1 LAPVLFFHSEGAGA
15 IRPFSLTTIPALFH
29 YICMAYTIEQ
39 QPGEYS
45 PAFNPLTFVV
55 RESNNAITGQ
65 DNFRYVCEVEVGGT
79 VQAKL
84 KAPIRY
90 GSTQNEAVF
99 DITEILASYVGN
111 DFEAPSGT
119 AITKQPR
126 IAQWRAKFGYEY
138 GSGVVTEATGVVNSA
153 YKFSWDACLPIAE
166 YNAFQV
172 ADYLTAS
179 GGTAGAKF
187 LTDIRP
193 RSVQALEQH
202 SLTAL
207 YGTDTANKVVEFKAY
222 SSGGTLLETI
232 TKSHTYTDYTS
243 RLLAIDC
250 TFTGVGFTVNP
261 AYYTVQT
268 YPSGYAGKAS
278 EAIRF
283 NLWEECS
290 KYDPV
295 TLHFLNTL
303 GGFDSYTFRKRTIR
317 SLQGERKTFEQDSFR
332 YTTGAYNYSNKR
344 GGVVNYNTTLTEQWV
359 LNTDWL
365 TDEQVEFIE
374 QLLFSPVVYM
384 GSFSALEK
392 VTLNASDFERK
403 YNRDGLVQYSVTINR
418 ALKDRRQR
426 L

>member
-1 LAPVLFFHSEGAGA
+1 
-15 IRPFSLTTIPALFH
+15 
-29 YICMAYTIEQ
+29 MAYSIEQ

-55 RESNNAITGQ
+55 RETNNAITGQ
-65 DNFRYVCEVEVGGT
+65 SNFRYVCEVEVDGT

-90 GSTQNEAVF
+90 GSSQNEAVF
-99 DITEILASYVGN
+99 DVTEILASYVGN
-111 DFEAPSGT
+111 DFEPPSSV

-126 IAQWRAKFGYEY
+126 ITQWRAKFGYEY

-153 YKFSWDACLPIAE
+153 YKFSWNACVPIAE
-166 YNAFQV
+166 FNTFV
-172 ADYLTAS
+172 PADYLTAS

-193 RSVQALEQH
+193 RSVQAAEQH

-207 YGTDTANKVVEFKAY
+207 YGTDTANKVVEYKAY
-222 SSGGTLLETI
+222 STAGALLETI
-232 TKSHTYTDYTS
+232 TKSHTYSDYKS

-250 TFTGVGFTVNP
+250 TFTAVGFTVNP

-278 EAIRF
+278 EAMRF
-283 NLWEECS
+283 NIWEECS

-303 GGFDSYTFRKRTIR
+303 GGFDSYTFRKRTVR
-317 SLQGERKTFEQDSFR
+317 SLQGERQSFNQDSFR
-332 YTTGAYNYSNKR
+332 YSTGAYSYSNRR
-344 GGVVNYNTTLTEQWV
+344 GGVQHYATKLTEQWV

-374 QLLFSPVVYM
+374 QLQFSPVVFM

-392 VTLNASDFERK
+392 VTLQGADFERK
-403 YNRDGLVQYSVTINR
+403 FNRDGLVQYSITITR
-418 ALKDRRQR
+418 ALTDRRQR

>member
-1 LAPVLFFHSEGAGA
+1 
-15 IRPFSLTTIPALFH
+15 
-29 YICMAYTIEQ
+29 MAYSIEQ

-55 RESNNAITGQ
+55 RESNNAITGAA
-65 DNFRYVCEVEVGGT
+65 NFRYVCEVEVDGT

-90 GSTQNEAVF
+90 GSSQNEAVF
-99 DITEILASYVGN
+99 DVTEILASYVGN
-111 DFEAPSGT
+111 DFEPPSSV

-126 IAQWRAKFGYEY
+126 IIQWRAKFGYES
-138 GSGVVTEATGVVNSA
+138 GSGVVTEVTGVVNTA
-153 YKFSWDACLPIAE
+153 NKFSWDACVPIAE
-166 YNAFQV
+166 FNTFAP

-193 RSVQALEQH
+193 RSVQSAEQH

-222 SSGGTLLETI
+222 SSGGSLLETV
-232 TKSHTYTDYTS
+232 TKNHTYTDYRS

-250 TFTGVGFTVNP
+250 TFTGIGFTVNP

-278 EAIRF
+278 EAMRF
-283 NLWEECS
+283 DLWGECS
-290 KYDPV
+290 KYDPLS
-295 TLHFLNTL
+295 LHFLNTL
-303 GGFDSYTFRKRTIR
+303 GGFDSYTFRKRTVR
-317 SLQGERKTFEQDSFR
+317 TLQGEKQSFNQDSFQ
-332 YTTGAYNYSNKR
+332 YSTGAYGYSNRR
-344 GGVVNYNTTLTEQWV
+344 GGVQHYATKVVEQWV

-374 QLLFSPVVYM
+374 QLQFSPVVFM

-392 VTLNASDFERK
+392 VTVQGNDFERK
-403 YNRDGLVQYSVTINR
+403 YNRDGLVQYSITITR
-418 ALKDRRQR
+418 ALTDRRQR

>member
-1 LAPVLFFHSEGAGA
+1 
-15 IRPFSLTTIPALFH
+15 
-29 YICMAYTIEQ
+29 MAYSIQ
-39 QPGEYS
+39 QEPGEYS

-55 RESNNAITGQ
+55 RETDNNITGAV
-65 DNFRYVCEVEVGGT
+65 NFRYICEVEVDGT
-79 VQAKL
+79 IQAKL

-90 GSTQNEAVF
+90 GSSQNEAVF
-99 DITEILASYVGN
+99 DVTEILASYVGN
-111 DFEAPSGT
+111 DFEPPSSV

-126 IAQWRAKFGYEY
+126 ITQWRAKFGYEY
-138 GSGVVTEATGVVNSA
+138 GSGVVTEATGVVNST
-153 YKFSWDACLPIAE
+153 YKFSWDACVPIAE
-166 YNAFQV
+166 FNSFTP

-193 RSVQALEQH
+193 RSVQAAEQH

-207 YGTDTANKVVEFKAY
+207 YGTDMANKVVEYKAY
-222 SSGGTLLETI
+222 SAAGSLLETI
-232 TKSHTYTDYTS
+232 TKSHTYSDYRS

-250 TFTGVGFTVNP
+250 SYSGIGFTVNP

-278 EAIRF
+278 EAMRF

-317 SLQGERKTFEQDSFR
+317 TIESEKKTFEQDSFR
-332 YTTGAYNYSNKR
+332 YTTGAYGYSNSR
-344 GGVVNYNTTLTEQWV
+344 GGTTNYNTRLIEQWI

-365 TDEQVEFIE
+365 TDEQIEFIE
-374 QLLFSPVVYM
+374 QLQFSPVVYM

-392 VTLNASDFERK
+392 VTLIATEFERK
-403 YNRDGLVQYSVTINR
+403 YNRDGLVQYSVTIRR
-418 ALKDRRQR
+418 ALMDRRQR
-426 L
+426 I

>member
-1 LAPVLFFHSEGAGA
+1 
-15 IRPFSLTTIPALFH
+15 
-29 YICMAYTIEQ
+29 MAYSIEQ

-65 DNFRYVCEVEVGGT
+65 SNFRYVCEVEVDGT
-79 VQAKL
+79 IQAKL

-90 GSTQNEAVF
+90 GSSQNEAVF
-99 DITEILASYVGN
+99 DVTEILASYVGN
-111 DFEAPSGT
+111 EFEPPSSV

-126 IAQWRAKFGYEY
+126 ITQWRAKFGYEY

-153 YKFSWDACLPIAE
+153 YKFSWDACVPIAE
-166 YNAFQV
+166 FNTFAP

-193 RSVQALEQH
+193 RSVQATEQH

-207 YGTDTANKVVEFKAY
+207 YGTDTANKVVEYKAY
-222 SSGGTLLETI
+222 SSAGSLLETI
-232 TKSHTYTDYTS
+232 TKSHTYSDYRS

-250 TFTGVGFTVNP
+250 TFTAVGFTVNP

-278 EAIRF
+278 EAMRF

-295 TLHFLNTL
+295 TIHFLNTL
-303 GGFDSYTFRKRTIR
+303 GGFDSYTFRKRTVR
-317 SLQGERKTFEQDSFR
+317 SMQGERQSFNQDSFR
-332 YTTGAYNYSNKR
+332 YSTGSYAYSNRR
-344 GGVVNYNTTLTEQWV
+344 GGVQHYATKLTEQWV

-374 QLLFSPVVYM
+374 QLQFSPVVFM

-392 VTLNASDFERK
+392 VTLQGGEFERK
-403 YNRDGLVQYSVTINR
+403 YNRDGLVQYSITITR
-418 ALKDRRQR
+418 ALTDRRQR

>member
-1 LAPVLFFHSEGAGA
+1 
-15 IRPFSLTTIPALFH
+15 
-29 YICMAYTIEQ
+29 MAYSIQ
-39 QPGEYS
+39 QEPGEYS

-55 RESNNAITGQ
+55 RETDNNITGAV
-65 DNFRYVCEVEVGGT
+65 NFRYICEVEVDGT
-79 VQAKL
+79 IQAKL

-90 GSTQNEAVF
+90 GSSQNEAVF
-99 DITEILASYVGN
+99 DVTEILASYVGN
-111 DFEAPSGT
+111 DFEPPSSV

-126 IAQWRAKFGYEY
+126 ITQWRAKFGYES

-153 YKFSWDACLPIAE
+153 YKFSWDACVPIAE
-166 YNAFQV
+166 FNTFAP
-172 ADYLTAS
+172 AGYLTAS

-193 RSVQALEQH
+193 RSVQASEQH

-207 YGTDTANKVVEFKAY
+207 YGTDTANKVVEYKAY
-222 SSGGTLLETI
+222 SSAGSLLETI
-232 TKSHTYTDYTS
+232 TKSHTYSDYRS

-250 TFTGVGFTVNP
+250 TYSGIGFTVNTS
-261 AYYTVQT
+261 YYTVQT

-278 EAIRF
+278 EAMRF

-317 SLQGERKTFEQDSFR
+317 TIESEKKTFEQDSFR
-332 YTTGAYNYSNKR
+332 YTTGAYGYSNSR
-344 GGVVNYNTTLTEQWV
+344 GGTTNYNTRLTEQWI

-365 TDEQVEFIE
+365 TDEQIEFIE
-374 QLLFSPVVYM
+374 QLQFSPVVFM

-392 VTLNASDFERK
+392 VTLIATEFERK
-403 YNRDGLVQYSVTINR
+403 YNRDGLVQYSVTIRR
-418 ALKDRRQR
+418 ALMDRRQR
-426 L
+426 I

>member
-1 LAPVLFFHSEGAGA
+1 
-15 IRPFSLTTIPALFH
+15 
-29 YICMAYTIEQ
+29 MAYSIEQ

-65 DNFRYVCEVEVGGT
+65 SNFRYVCEVEVDGT

-90 GSTQNEAVF
+90 GSSQNEAVF
-99 DITEILASYVGN
+99 DVTEILASYVGN
-111 DFEAPSGT
+111 DFEPPSSV

-126 IAQWRAKFGYEY
+126 ITQWRAKFGYEY

-153 YKFSWDACLPIAE
+153 YKFSWDACVPIAE
-166 YNAFQV
+166 FNSFAP

-193 RSVQALEQH
+193 RSVQATEQH

-222 SSGGTLLETI
+222 SSAGSLLETV
-232 TKSHTYTDYTS
+232 TKNHTYSDYRS

-250 TFTGVGFTVNP
+250 TYSGIGFTSSP

-278 EAIRF
+278 EAMRF

-303 GGFDSYTFRKRTIR
+303 GGFDSYTFRKRTVR
-317 SLQGERKTFEQDSFR
+317 SLQGERQSFNQDSFR
-332 YTTGAYNYSNKR
+332 YSTGAYGYSNRR
-344 GGVVNYNTTLTEQWV
+344 GGVQHYATKLIEQWV

-374 QLLFSPVVYM
+374 QLQFSPVVFM

-392 VTLNASDFERK
+392 VTLQGADFERK
-403 YNRDGLVQYSVTINR
+403 FNRDGLVQYSITITR
-418 ALKDRRQR
+418 ALTDRRQR

>member
-1 LAPVLFFHSEGAGA
+1 
-15 IRPFSLTTIPALFH
+15 
-29 YICMAYTIEQ
+29 MAYSIEQ

-55 RESNNAITGQ
+55 RETDNAITGQ
-65 DNFRYVCEVEVGGT
+65 SNFRYVCEVEVDGT

-90 GSTQNEAVF
+90 GSSQNEAVF
-99 DITEILASYVGN
+99 DVTEILASYVGN
-111 DFEAPSGT
+111 DFEPPSSV

-126 IAQWRAKFGYEY
+126 ITQWRAKFGYEY

-153 YKFSWDACLPIAE
+153 YKFSWDACVPIAE
-166 YNAFQV
+166 FNSFAP

-193 RSVQALEQH
+193 RSVQATEQH

-207 YGTDTANKVVEFKAY
+207 YGTDTVNKVVEYKSY
-222 SSGGTLLETI
+222 SAAGSLLETI
-232 TKSHTYTDYTS
+232 TKSHTYSDYRS

-250 TFTGVGFTVNP
+250 TYSGIGFTSSP

-278 EAIRF
+278 EVMRF
-283 NLWEECS
+283 DLWSECS
-290 KYDPV
+290 KYDPI

-303 GGFDSYTFRKRTIR
+303 GGFDSYTFRKRTVR
-317 SLQGERKTFEQDSFR
+317 TLQGERQSFNQDSFR
-332 YTTGAYNYSNKR
+332 YSTGSYQYSNKR
-344 GGVVNYNTTLTEQWV
+344 GGVQHYATKLTEQWV

-365 TDEQVEFIE
+365 TDSEAEFIE
-374 QLLFSPVVYM
+374 QLQFSPVVYM

-392 VTLNASDFERK
+392 VTVQGADFERK
-403 YNRDGLVQYSVTINR
+403 YNRDGLVQYSVTITR
-418 ALKDRRQR
+418 ALMDRRQR